1 METIV
6 AQASARGRAG
16 VAVIRVSG
24 PEAWGVC
31 ERLAGG
37 VPVPRAATLR
47 RLRDAQGATLDHAL
61 VLAFEEG
68 RSFTGEQVVE
78 FHLHGSVAVVAVVL
92 REILG
97 IDGVRPAEPGEFTR
111 RAFEAGRIDLTEV
124 EGLGDLLEAETEAQR
139 KHAQRIMEGSI
150 ARLVD
155 NWRADL
161 VQALAMSEAAIDFAD
176 EDLPPDTWQLMRAPL
191 DRVCGALQREVSG
204 RRAAERVRDGFEVA
218 IVGAVNAGKSTLL
231 NALAGR
237 DAAITSERAGTTRD
251 VIEVRMEIG
260 GLAVTLID
268 TAGLRDTE
276 DEVELLGIARG
287 KARAREADLRVFLK
301 SDPDEVIADAA
312 PEDIVLLG
320 KADLWPQSGVSG
332 KTGEGIDTLIGWIED
347 RLAMRASS
355 SSSFSRER
363 HFARLQ
369 AALEHLER
377 ARQEAGAES
386 AQLEIVS
393 EEIRHAVFLLDELV
407 GRIGVEE
414 VLGRI
419 FSSFC
424 IGK

>member
-1 METIV
+1 MDTIV

-16 VAVIRVSG
+16 VAVVRVSG
-24 PEAWGVC
+24 PAAWQIC
-31 ERLAGG
+31 ERLAGI
-37 VPVPRAATLR
+37 VPAPRVASLR
-47 RLRDAQGATLDHAL
+47 RLRDAEGATLDQAL
-61 VLAFEEG
+61 VLSFEAG
-68 RSFTGEQVVE
+68 RSFTAERVVE
-78 FHLHGSVAVVAVVL
+78 FHLHGSVAVVSAVL
-92 REILG
+92 REILA

-139 KHAQRIMEGSI
+139 KHAQRIMDGSLG
-150 ARLVD
+150 RLVAD
-155 NWRADL
+155 WRADL
-161 VQALAMSEAAIDFAD
+161 LQALAMSEAAIDFAD
-176 EDLPPDTWQLMRAPL
+176 EDLPPETWNLMREPL
-191 DRVCGALQREVSG
+191 DRVCTALDREVAG

-218 IVGAVNAGKSTLL
+218 IVGPVNAGKSTLL

-237 DAAITSERAGTTRD
+237 EAAITSEREGTTRD

-276 DEVELLGIARG
+276 DEIEQLGIARG
-287 KARAREADLRVFLK
+287 VERARAADLRVFLTAHPG
-301 SDPDEVIADAA
+301 DPVGEVGAD
-312 PEDIVLLG
+312 DIVLLG
-320 KADLWPQSGVSG
+320 KSDLWPEPGVSG
-332 KTGEGIDTLIGWIED
+332 KTGEGIDALIEQIEE
-347 RLAMRASS
+347 RLSERASS

-363 HFARLQ
+363 HFARLKQ
-369 AALEHLER
+369 ALEHLER
-377 ARQEAGAES
+377 ARQEAATEA

-407 GRIGVEE
+407 GRIGVED

>member
-1 METIV
+1 MDTIV

-16 VAVIRVSG
+16 VAVVRVSG
-24 PEAWGVC
+24 PAAWRVC
-31 ERLAGG
+31 DRLAGV
-37 VPVPRAATLR
+37 VPAPRVASLR
-47 RLRDAQGATLDHAL
+47 RLRDAQGATLDQAL
-61 VLAFEEG
+61 VLGFEAG
-68 RSFTGEQVVE
+68 RSFTGERVVE
-78 FHLHGSVAVVAVVL
+78 FHLHGSVAVVSAVL
-92 REILG
+92 REILAV
-97 IDGVRPAEPGEFTR
+97 DGVRPAEPGEFTR

-139 KHAQRIMEGSI
+139 KHAQRIMDGSLG
-150 ARLVD
+150 RLVAD
-155 NWRADL
+155 WRADL
-161 VQALAMSEAAIDFAD
+161 LQALAMSEAAIDFAD
-176 EDLPPDTWQLMRAPL
+176 EDLPPETWHLMREPL
-191 DRVCGALQREVSG
+191 DSVCSALAREVAG

-218 IVGAVNAGKSTLL
+218 IVGPVNAGKSTLL

-237 DAAITSERAGTTRD
+237 EAAITSAREGTTRD

-276 DEVELLGIARG
+276 DEIEQLGISRGVERARG
-287 KARAREADLRVFLK
+287 ADLRVFLRANPG
-301 SDPDEVIADAA
+301 DPVGEVGAD
-312 PEDIVLLG
+312 DIVLLG
-320 KADLWPQSGVSG
+320 KSDLWPEPGVSG
-332 KTGEGIDTLIGWIED
+332 KTGEGIDALIEQIEE
-347 RLAMRASS
+347 RLSERASS

-363 HFARLQ
+363 HFARLKQ
-369 AALEHLER
+369 ALEHLER
-377 ARQEAGAES
+377 ARQEAATEA

-407 GRIGVEE
+407 GRIGVED